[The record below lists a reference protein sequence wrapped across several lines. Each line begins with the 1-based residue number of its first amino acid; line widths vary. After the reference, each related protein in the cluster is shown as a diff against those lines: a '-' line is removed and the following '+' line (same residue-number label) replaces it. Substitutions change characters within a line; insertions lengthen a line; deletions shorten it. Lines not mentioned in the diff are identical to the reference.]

1 MLIRILR
8 LPLELILTVLVLV
21 DEIARPIYRPLIRWV
36 ASRQLTHAFE
46 RWVAARQRFTILAL
60 LAVPFAIVEPL
71 KLIALIWIG
80 KGLVATGVVTLGLAH
95 LVSFVVIERIYSAGR
110 DKLLTFGWL
119 AYVMGLVTAV
129 RDWLLTWV
137 RSSPLWRAAADLRAE
152 ILAAFRARRR

>member
-8 LPLELILTVLVLV
+8 LPLELILTVFILL
-21 DEIARPIYRPLIRWV
+21 DEMARPIYRPLIGWV
-36 ASRQLTHAFE
+36 ASWQLTHLFE

-80 KGLVATGVVTLGLAH
+80 KGFVTTGVVTLAFAH

-129 RDWLLTWV
+129 RDWLLTWA
-137 RSSPLWRAAADLRAE
+137 RSSPLWRAAADIRAG
-152 ILAAFRARRR
+152 ILAAFRTRRR